1 MQIERDAQQFLI
13 RPLTVDDAAAVAD
26 LSGQLG
32 YPESPDKFR
41 GRLRAMLQL
50 EDHFALAAARGTELL
65 GWIHAAVERH
75 LQVDDA
81 VVIGGLVVA
90 EAVRGRGVGR
100 LLCQEVEGRAR
111 QLGFSRV
118 RVRSQIKREDAHRF
132 YLREGYRQVK
142 TSLVFEKALD

>member
-1 MQIERDAQQFLI
+1 MQTEQDAQQLVI
-13 RPLTVDDAAAVAD
+13 RSLTVDDAAAVAS

-32 YPESPDKFR
+32 YPESPEKIR
-41 GRLRAMLQL
+41 GRLQAVLQL
-50 EDHFALAAARGTELL
+50 EEHIALAAARGTVLL
-65 GWIHAAVERH
+65 GWIDAGVERH
-75 LQVDDA
+75 LQAEDA

-90 EAVRGRGVGR
+90 EGARGRGVGKI
-100 LLCQEVEGRAR
+100 LCEQVENWAR